1 LENSLNSGQG
11 LPIHFVLVWGKG
23 LTNQRRSMML
33 HNAHE
38 RENYSAQALGN
49 GMLDKCHDRPDELL
63 FETVWSGGDGQLG

>member
-1 LENSLNSGQG
+1 MNSGQG

-23 LTNQRRSMML
+23 LTNQRRAMML
-33 HNAHE
+33 GDAHE
-38 RENYSAQALGN
+38 RENHSAKVPCI